1 MNVPD
6 LSTLAT
12 SLKDKYIIR
21 QRHTRLGS
29 ERFWPANKTEAKLA
43 IEAPIEHI
51 LGDTNILSLERQKQ
65 D

>member
-1 MNVPD
+1 MNVSD

-12 SLKDKYIIR
+12 SLKDRYIIR
-21 QRHTRLGS
+21 QRHQRLGS
-29 ERFWPANKTEAKLA
+29 ERFWPTNKTEAKIA